1 LLLSALKQSVPRLL
15 SPGWSLLTIA
25 DVGVPYLV
33 AMDAYE
39 SVTQQNDRILL
50 AGVDMD
56 KHIEKVSGI
65 LELLEYWLSLA
76 QSSARTAGGHRND
89 AYQELSSAMAS
100 GRLMLKIDS
109 IKAKIE
115 MMPEAATSLLGRLQ
129 AIEESFL
136 EANPGVLLSLLNTQ
150 VII

>member
-1 LLLSALKQSVPRLL
+1 MKQSVPGLL

-33 AMDAYE
+33 VMDAYE
-39 SVTQQNDRILL
+39 SVTQRNDRILL
-50 AGVDMD
+50 GGVDMD
-56 KHIEKVSGI
+56 KHIEKVSAT

-76 QSSARTAGGHRND
+76 QSSSRTGGGHRNE
-89 AYQELSSAMAS
+89 AYQELSGAMAS
-100 GRLMLKIDS
+100 GRLMRKIES

-129 AIEESFL
+129 GIEE
-136 EANPGVLLSLLNTQ
+136 NIRYMV
-150 VII
+150 